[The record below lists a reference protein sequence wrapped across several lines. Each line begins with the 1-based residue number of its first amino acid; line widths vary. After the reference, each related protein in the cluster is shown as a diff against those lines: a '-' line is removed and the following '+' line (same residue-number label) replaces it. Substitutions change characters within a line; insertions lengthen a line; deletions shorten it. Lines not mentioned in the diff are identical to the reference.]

1 MLRLLWIVGLVGIGC
16 STTIVTPRQLS
27 VSGDYPLSS
36 SDIRAIEAL
45 VDARPDIAKP
55 LQSVYTDRRNH
66 ARVSSGALTR
76 RVGSGSL
83 FTVAK
88 RQGKWVIDSSIEEEH
103 IIYP

>member
-55 LQSVYTDRRNH
+55 LQSIYTDAEIMLEHFSRAENI
-66 ARVSSGALTR
+66 TR
-76 RVGSGSL
+76 
-83 FTVAK
+83 
-88 RQGKWVIDSSIEEEH
+88 
-103 IIYP
+103 